1 MIHTIDGGVTAPK
14 GYKASGV
21 ACGLKNNGEKDL
33 AVVCSEDIAVAAGY
47 LQPTLSRDTHCN

>member
-33 AVVCSEDIAVAAGY
+33 AVVCLKTLQWLRGY